1 MIRFNTQFSACAL
14 AAAALLSACGG
25 GGTTADKTPP
35 TVAITDNMSGTA
47 TGDVTFTFTFNEAV
61 TGFTIDDIT
70 VTNGTKGAFA
80 MAANGLSA
88 TLVVTPPSTG
98 SGNISVGV
106 AAGTFADTAKND
118 NTSAVTATQAFGAA
132 VVNLITN
139 GDFSNG
145 VTGWSGNAANVVTE
159 NGSSYNFADVTA
171 VGNPWDV
178 NLSYVLNIPTSG
190 VNYKLTFKASSNRTR
205 ALKAGIGLNVD
216 PYTNAVQDLTLTTTP
231 QTFVLNLTS
240 NFANANSRIIF
251 DMGHDTGHVVIDDV
265 VLEIVPPVAPPPSS
279 AVTFSSGF
287 ASNVLTSSG
296 GAIASAGGSNLDGWN
311 CTGGEAWCGSGAGG
325 SGADSF
331 TYFYYQTPSAA
342 EGLYSQIEVFGPNV
356 TGLNATGDTG
366 GVTLGSQTKVNFTF
380 NPNEEWFNTTA
391 PKLGVVLTLGKR
403 YAIGDGCHIQLH
415 GVKPIASVAATA
427 YSMNLTAD
435 FRVAQDCGTGI
446 APDNVAGAL
455 AASSVVSSVKFLG
468 AGGGAAITGRS
479 SVVST
484 ANLTN
489 PKVDGV
495 YPTTVALK
503 GSITFD

>member
-1 MIRFNTQFSACAL
+1 MNRYNTPLTAIAL

-25 GGTTADKTPP
+25 GGTTADTTPP
-35 TVAITDNMSGTA
+35 TVTISDNMPGTA

-61 TGFTIDDIT
+61 TGFTTDDIT
-70 VTNGTKGAFA
+70 VTNGTKGAFT

-88 TLVVTPPSTG
+88 TLVVAPPSTG
-98 SGNISVGV
+98 SGNILVSV
-106 AAGTFADTAKND
+106 AAGTFTDIAKNA
-118 NTSAVTATQAFGAA
+118 NTAAASATQAFGAA
-132 VVNLITN
+132 VVNLISN

-145 VTGWSGNAANVVTE
+145 VTGWTGNAANVVTE
-159 NGSSYNFADVTA
+159 NGNSYNFANVTA
-171 VGNPWDV
+171 AGDPWAV

-216 PYTNAVQDLTLTTTP
+216 PYTNTVQDLTLTTTP

-265 VLEIVPPVAPPPSS
+265 VLEIVPPVTPPPST

-287 ASNVLTSSG
+287 TSNVLTGSG

-356 TGLNATGDTG
+356 TGFNVTGDTG

-403 YAIGDGCHIQLH
+403 YAIGDGCRIQLQ
-415 GVKPIASVAATA
+415 GVKPIASKDATA
-427 YSMNLTAD
+427 YSMNLAAD

-455 AASSVVSSVKFLG
+455 AASSVVSSVKFVG
-468 AGGGAAITGRS
+468 AGGGAAITGRNDAK
-479 SVVST
+479 ST

-489 PKVDGV
+489 PKTDGV